1 MLINMK
7 KIIYIIILAALL
19 SFTAFASYFYGK
31 STTMSYASA
40 ESTDGKLDLT
50 KIKLLTEVQDI
61 INKKFIS
68 WKSTSTPPTIKE
80 QEYAII
86 KGFVSSYNDPYTMF
100 FPPVEAKTFEESV
113 KGSFGGVGMEV
124 GSREG
129 AITIISPIKDSP
141 AQKIGIKSGDIV
153 MRIDDKDTND
163 MSVEEAVSLIRGDI
177 DTEVKLTVY
186 RKIENKTL
194 EFKIKRAEIKIPT
207 IDTEIKKGVFVIH
220 LYNFSSDSASQFQDA
235 LKKYIESNLTYLIID
250 LRGNPG
256 GYLESAVNIASF
268 FLPEGMTVV
277 SEKGNK
283 QLGEA
288 VHRSKGFASWQPHI
302 KIAVLVDEGS
312 ASASEILAGA
322 LKDHK
327 IAKVYGQKSFGKG
340 SVQELV
346 NLSDGSSIKVT
357 VATWYT
363 PNGTSITQ
371 SKIVPDVEIPR
382 NATSTY
388 ATELDTVINLMLK
401 SK

>member
-31 STTMSYASA
+31 NGSISYASA
-40 ESTDGKLDLT
+40 ESTGGKLDLS
-50 KIKLLTEVQDI
+50 KIKLLSEVQSI
-61 INKKFIS
+61 IDKKFIS
-68 WKSTSTPPTIKE
+68 WKATNTPPTTKE

-100 FPPVEAKTFEESV
+100 FPPVEAKSFEQNV

-129 AITIISPIKDSP
+129 SITVIAPIKDTP
-141 AQKIGIKSGDIV
+141 AQKAGIKTGDVVI
-153 MRIDDKDTND
+153 RIDEKDTSEMN
-163 MSVEEAVSLIRGDI
+163 VEQAVSIIRGEI
-177 DTEVKLTVY
+177 GTEVKLMMY
-186 RKIENKTL
+186 RKSENKTL

-207 IDTEIKKGVFVIH
+207 IDTEIKKGVFIIH
-220 LYNFSSDSASQFQDA
+220 LYNFSSESAPQFQQA

-268 FLPEGMTVV
+268 FLPEGSVIV

-283 QLGEA
+283 ELGGT
-288 VHRSKGFASWQPHI
+288 VHRSKGFASWQPNI
-302 KIAVLVDEGS
+302 KIAVIIDEGS

-340 SVQELV
+340 SVQELI
-346 NLSDGSSIKVT
+346 NLSDGSSVKVT

-363 PNGTSITQ
+363 PNGTSITE
-371 SKIVPDVEIPR
+371 SKIVPDVEVTR
-382 NATSTY
+382 TASSTY
-388 ATELDTVINLMLK
+388 ATELDTVVGLMLK

>member
-1 MLINMK
+1 MK

-31 STTMSYASA
+31 NGAISYASA
-40 ESTDGKLDLT
+40 ETTERKLDLT

-61 INKKFIS
+61 IDKKFIS
-68 WKSTSTPPTIKE
+68 WKATNTPPTTKE
-80 QEYAII
+80 QEYAIV

-100 FPPVEAKTFEESV
+100 FPPVEAKSFEQSV

-124 GSREG
+124 GSRDG
-129 AITIISPIKDSP
+129 SITVIAPIKDSP
-141 AQKIGIKSGDIV
+141 AIKGGVKTGDIV
-153 MRIDDKDTND
+153 IKIDDKDTSEMN
-163 MSVEEAVSLIRGDI
+163 VEEAVSLIRGDI
-177 DTEVKLTVY
+177 GTEVKLTMY
-186 RKIENKTL
+186 RKLENKTI
-194 EFKIKRAEIKIPT
+194 EFKLKREEIKIPT
-207 IDTEIKKGVFVIH
+207 IDTEIKKGVFIIH
-220 LYNFSSDSASQFQDA
+220 LYNFSSNSAPQFQDA
-235 LKKYIESNLTYLIID
+235 LKKYIESNLRYLVID

-268 FLPEGMTVV
+268 FLPEGAVVV

-283 QLGEA
+283 ELGET
-288 VHRSKGFASWQPHI
+288 VHRSKGFAKWEPNISI
-302 KIAVLVDEGS
+302 SVIVDEGS
-312 ASASEILAGA
+312 ASAAEILAGA

-340 SVQELV
+340 SVQELI
-346 NLSDGSSIKVT
+346 NLSDGSSVKVT

-382 NATSTY
+382 TASSTY
-388 ATELDTVINLMLK
+388 AGELDSIVNLILK